1 MNRRLLLLLPLA
13 LVLAVAGLSSRSAEP
28 ALFTK
33 DQTKLAE
40 CAPNDSRCA
49 GQAFGNIAWDQ
60 GPVSALAMLRTEIGS
75 GSAVERGCH
84 FIAHRIGQAAYER
97 ANGSAREAFAAVGAD
112 NICNSGY
119 HHGVAQ
125 ASFAKVLGEDI
136 SAIADLAFEI
146 CADPDIEIVPDSNE
160 IAQRCAHGV
169 GHGAMFAASGSIIE
183 VLRVCDALVIFPD
196 RAPDG
201 IAPNDPRWER
211 ADFATTCANGA
222 FMEVFSESTDT
233 DYPDL
238 ERPGDLA
245 YPCSVVP
252 DRYAK
257 DCYNVISGRIAAIA
271 GTTEQIAPLCLKL
284 PRVGIPRCL
293 AGYGTQL
300 STELVGSA
308 DPGRDLLAGCLPAA
322 PWISQCVF
330 ATIDALGIHYESA
343 VAVEPFCSELPA
355 GWLRQLCGRTI
366 GWTVSHQTRDVTE
379 CSRLSADLVE
389 SCSLGLEDKPIAGGL
404 VSAGSQGDYPEDPA
418 GAPWM
423 RDLGLLS
430 TLN

>member
-1 MNRRLLLLLPLA
+1 MSRRFLLLAPLTLA
-13 LVLAVAGLSSRSAEP
+13 LAVAGLSSRSAEP

-33 DQTKLAE
+33 DQTKIAE
-40 CAPNDSRCA
+40 CAPNDIRCF
-49 GQAFGNIAWDQ
+49 GQAFGNLAWDK
-60 GPVSALAMLRTEIGS
+60 GPMPALTTLRAEIGT
-75 GSAVERGCH
+75 GSAIEQGCH
-84 FIAHRIGQAAYER
+84 FISHRIGQAAYER
-97 ANGSAREAFAAVGAD
+97 ANSGAREAFAAVGAD
-112 NICNSGY
+112 NVCNSGY

-136 SAIADLAFEI
+136 SAIADLAFDI

-169 GHGAMFAASGSIIE
+169 GHGAMFAASGNIIA
-183 VLRVCDALVIFPD
+183 VLAVCDALVAFPK
-196 RAPDG
+196 RAPEG

-257 DCYNVISGRIAAIA
+257 DCYTVISGRIGMIA
-271 GTTEQIAPLCLKL
+271 GTTEQVPPLCLKL
-284 PRVGIPRCL
+284 PPVGIPRCL

-322 PWISQCVF
+322 PWFSQCVF

-343 VAVEPFCSELPA
+343 LAVEPFCAELPD

-366 GWTVSHQTRDVTE
+366 GWTVSHQTRDATE
-379 CSRLSADLVE
+379 CSRLSVDLVE

-404 VSAGSQGDYPEDPA
+404 VSEGSQGDYPQDPA

-423 RDLGLLS
+423 RDLGLPG

>member
-1 MNRRLLLLLPLA
+1 MSRRLLLLAPLA
-13 LVLAVAGLSSRSAEP
+13 LVLAVAGLSNRSDEP

-40 CAPNDSRCA
+40 CAPNDIRCV

-60 GPVSALAMLRTEIGS
+60 GTITALTALRAEIGT
-75 GSAVERGCH
+75 GSAIEQGCH
-84 FIAHRIGQAAYER
+84 VIAHRIGQAAYER
-97 ANGSAREAFAAVGAD
+97 ANGDARAAFASVGAD

-125 ASFAKVLGEDI
+125 ASFAEVLGEDS
-136 SAIADLAFEI
+136 SAIVDLAFEI
-146 CADPDIEIVPDSNE
+146 CADPDIEIVPDSDE

-169 GHGAMFAASGSIIE
+169 GHGAMFAVSGSIIE
-183 VLRVCDALVIFPD
+183 ALRVCDALVAFPE
-196 RAPDG
+196 RAPEG
-201 IAPNDPRWER
+201 IAPNDPRWTY

-222 FMEVFSESTDT
+222 FMEVFSESTDE

-257 DCYNVISGRIAAIA
+257 DCYTVISGRIAMIA
-271 GTTEQIAPLCLKL
+271 GTTEQIPPLCLKL
-284 PRVGIPRCL
+284 PPVGIPRCL

-300 STELVGSA
+300 AGELVRSTT
-308 DPGRDLLAGCLPAA
+308 PGADLLAGCRPAA
-322 PWISQCVF
+322 PWISQCIF

-343 VAVEPFCSELPA
+343 VAVEPFCSQLPG
-355 GWLRQLCGRTI
+355 GWLRQLCGHTI
-366 GWTVSHQTRDVTE
+366 GWTVSHQTRDATE
-379 CSRLSADLVE
+379 CSRLSADLIE
-389 SCSLGLEDKPIAGGL
+389 SCGLGLANRPIAGGL
-404 VSAGSQGDYPEDPA
+404 VSEGSQGDYPQDPA

-423 RDLGLLS
+423 RDLGLPS